1 MPSEIQKFLDRYNV
15 EVYWEKFRDWL
26 DHFHFGR
33 RKTSVYQFL
42 RIFIIS
48 FWKDDIL
55 VRGKA
60 VAYNFTLAIFP
71 GIIFL
76 FTLLPYFKIPGL
88 HDMVMH
94 FLDEV
99 HLSFIAQV
107 KDTIND
113 ILSTPRSGL
122 LSVGALVT
130 LYLTTNGVMSIVTT
144 FNKFYKTQFSRGYVV
159 DYLVAMVL
167 TVMIMLVMTIAM
179 GLLIGGQIGL
189 HYMMQIGILTDNIV
203 VWLLIVSRFIT
214 LFIIFLLMVSL
225 IYYFGPS
232 VEDRWR
238 FFNPGSIIATLLII
252 ATSYGFS
259 FYLSNFANYH
269 KFYGSIGAIIAF
281 MVWLYFVSVILLVGF
296 EINAS
301 IDRANHE
308 DYVN

>member
-1 MPSEIQKFLDRYNV
+1 MPSEIQKFLDKYNI
-15 EVYWEKFRDWL
+15 EVAWENITKRL
-26 DHFHFGR
+26 DKIHFGR
-33 RKTSVYQFL
+33 RHTSLFQFL
-42 RIFIIS
+42 RIFVIS
-48 FWKDDIL
+48 FFKDEIL
-55 VRGKA
+55 TRGKA

-76 FTLLPYFKIPGL
+76 FTLLPYFNIPGL
-88 HDMVMH
+88 QQTVMH
-94 FLDEV
+94 FLDEIN
-99 HLSFIAQV
+99 LSFIAQV
-107 KDTIND
+107 KDIVHD
-113 ILSTPRSGL
+113 ILSTPRGGL
-122 LSVGALVT
+122 LSIGALVT
-130 LYLTTNGVMSIVTT
+130 LYLTTNGVMSIITT
-144 FNKFYKTQFSRGYVV
+144 FNKFYKTTFSRGYIV
-159 DYLVAMVL
+159 DYLVAAVL
-167 TVMIMLVMTIAM
+167 TIMIMLVMTIAM
-179 GLLIGGQIGL
+179 GLLIGGQIALRYMTEIGL
-189 HYMMQIGILTDNIV
+189 LTDKIV
-203 VWLLIVSRFIT
+203 LLLLVVSRFIT
-214 LFIIFLLMVSL
+214 LFIIFQLMVSL

-238 FFNPGSIIATLLII
+238 FFNPGALIANFLII